1 MNASALRDLA
11 WLPRSR
17 WRAWLLLVF
26 STAAVSGALGW
37 TQQRLDQRL
46 QALAATK
53 PVLVPARPAPSAP
66 VDLLASLDKN
76 GAERLND
83 EVRMLNRDWPAL
95 LTAIVPSDRQ
105 TRLLSLD
112 VNPANGSLLVTG
124 QAADHAG
131 VSAYTVQLDQ
141 SGLLREV
148 RLLSVEGQ
156 VDGVVFEVSAQWR

>member
-17 WRAWLLLVF
+17 WRAWWLLAVG
-26 STAAVSGALGW
+26 TAVVSGVLGW
-37 TQQRLDQRL
+37 AQHRVDQRL
-46 QALAATK
+46 QALAASK
-53 PVLVPARPAPSAP
+53 PAPMPARPAARAP
-66 VDLLASLDKN
+66 VDPLAGLDKT

-83 EVRMLNRDWPAL
+83 EVRMLNRNWPAL

-112 VNPANGSLLVTG
+112 VNPANGGVLVTG
-124 QAADHAG
+124 QAPDHAG

-156 VDGVVFEVSAQWR
+156 GGGIVFEVSAQWR